1 MASSFTDEEK
11 RFILSEM
18 IKQSKVDVET
28 LVDFVES
35 NGIEADWHAMQL
47 PVGKTLNQCFG
58 AADSMFNTTVPR
70 PSLKRK
76 ALGSPPEQPPKRRPP
91 TADLPPARYIPFAEP
106 PPLQTSFRTSPPFYT
121 PPPVAHGPMHGT
133 QLVSIQPRPPH
144 MERMSSAPAAPPEP
158 AVPRATGSRRRGRP
172 SRADQSRLLRPV
184 LPQLV
189 PIAPRTPVVEDPP
202 RIGSPL
208 TVSTPLAGS
217 PAPQEIPNP
226 PKRRGRP
233 PAADKSKP
241 KNDAGGPLQP
251 LVSTPPIG
259 HHDLPPGPPT
269 EQAVVPSRPPDT
281 PETTSSSISRSPAKE
296 HAIATIN
303 PLKQEALVR

>member
-1 MASSFTDEEK
+1 
-11 RFILSEM
+11 
-18 IKQSKVDVET
+18 
-28 LVDFVES
+28 
-35 NGIEADWHAMQL
+35 MQL
-47 PVGKTLNQCFG
+47 PIGKTLNQCFV
-58 AADSMFNTTVPR
+58 AADSMFGTTVPR

-76 ALGSPPEQPPKRRPP
+76 ALGSPPEQLPKRRPP
-91 TADLPPARYIPFAEP
+91 TADLPPARIFTPYREP
-106 PPLQTSFRTSPPFYT
+106 HLLQTSFRTSPLLYT
-121 PPPVAHGPMHGT
+121 PPPIAHGSVLGT

-202 RIGSPL
+202 RMGSPS
-208 TVSTPLAGS
+208 TVATPLAGS

-233 PAADKSKP
+233 PAADRSKP

-259 HHDLPPGPPT
+259 QHDLPPGPT
-269 EQAVVPSRPPDT
+269 TGQANVPSRPPDT
-281 PETTSSSISRSPAKE
+281 PETTSSSLSRSPAKE
-296 HAIATIN
+296 RAIPSIN
-303 PLKQEALVR
+303 PLKQEALAR